1 MGKHARFTLV
11 SAGLAVALFV
21 GIVICLEAG
30 RDWGTYQIAVHGAE
44 ARTGVGMVDG
54 AVYAMLALLLG
65 FSFNGAAARFDARR
79 ALIAQEVNA
88 IGTAWQRI
96 DVLPADAQTTA
107 IRSGVQRYVDAIL
120 ESYAQKSGAT
130 DPFSETAEMTNA
142 QGDLWSHAVAACIAP
157 AGERARML
165 LLPALNEMF
174 GLVEQERLARR
185 IHPPAIV
192 YVMLALTALAS
203 SLFAGY
209 GMAGTPTRNWLFTVG
224 VAATISSILYVIVE
238 LEYPRRGLVRV
249 DEMDQALVEL
259 RATMR

>member
-1 MGKHARFTLV
+1 MGKHARFTFV
-11 SAGLAVALFV
+11 TAGLAVTLFL
-21 GIVICLEAG
+21 GILLCLEVG
-30 RDWGTYQIAVHGAE
+30 RDWGTHQIAIHGAE

-79 ALIAQEVNA
+79 GLIAQEVNA

-96 DVLPADAQTTA
+96 DVLPADPQTTA
-107 IRSGVQRYVDAIL
+107 IRSDMQRYLDALL
-120 ESYAQKSGAT
+120 ESYAQKAAAS
-130 DPFSETAEMTNA
+130 DPFSEPAAMAEA
-142 QGDLWSHAVAACIAP
+142 QGNLWSHAVAACITP
-157 AGERARML
+157 NGEKARML
-165 LLPALNEMF
+165 LLPALNDMF
-174 GLVEQERLARR
+174 GIVEQERLARR
-185 IHPPAIV
+185 IHPPVII
-192 YVMLALTALAS
+192 YIMLSLTALAS

-209 GMAGTPTRNWLFTVG
+209 GMAGTPARNWLFIVG

-249 DEMDQALVEL
+249 DEMDQALAEL

>member
-1 MGKHARFTLV
+1 VGKHARFTLV
-11 SAGLAVALFV
+11 TAGLAVTLFL
-21 GIVICLEAG
+21 GILLCLEVG
-30 RDWGTYQIAVHGAE
+30 RDWGTHQIAIHGTE

-96 DVLPADAQTTA
+96 DVLPADPQAAA
-107 IRSGVQRYVDAIL
+107 IRSGMQRYLDALL
-120 ESYAQKSGAT
+120 ESYAQRSGAA
-130 DPFSETAEMTNA
+130 DPFSETAQMTDA
-142 QGDLWSHAVAACIAP
+142 QGDLWSRSVAVCITP
-157 AGERARML
+157 NGEKARML

-174 GLVEQERLARR
+174 GIVEQERLARR
-185 IHPPAIV
+185 IHPPVIV
-192 YVMLALTALAS
+192 YVMLALTTLAS

-209 GMAGTPTRNWLFTVG
+209 GMAGTPTRNWLFTLG

-259 RATMR
+259 RTTMR